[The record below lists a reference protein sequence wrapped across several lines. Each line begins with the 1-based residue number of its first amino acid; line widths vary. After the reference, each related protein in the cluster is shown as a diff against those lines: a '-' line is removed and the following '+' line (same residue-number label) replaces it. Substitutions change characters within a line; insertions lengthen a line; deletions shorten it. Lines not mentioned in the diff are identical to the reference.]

1 MNGIHDMGGMHGFGP
16 VPIETDE
23 PVFHAPWEGRVYAM
37 AIAAGKKRLTEPVGL
52 RAYIEGLEP
61 ARYLRSSYYE
71 RWMGALEDALISKGV
86 ATREELDRL
95 TEHFAEK
102 PDSKP
107 ERREDPE
114 LAAKVA
120 ASIFSH
126 RSPQRETDREQ
137 RFNVGDRVCAR
148 TINPIGHTRLPRYI
162 RGRSGVVTRLHGVH
176 SFDDSKSQGLGPQP
190 QHIYNVR
197 FEARELWGEE
207 ASETE
212 SVYIDMWDSYLDA
225 ED

>member
-1 MNGIHDMGGMHGFGP
+1 MGGMHGFGP

-23 PVFHAPWEGRVYAM
+23 PVFHEPWEGRVYAM
-37 AIAAGKKRLTEPVGL
+37 AIAAGKKRLTEPAGL
-52 RAYIEGLEP
+52 RSYIEGLEP

-86 ATREELDRL
+86 TTREELDRL
-95 TEHFAEK
+95 TEHFAER

-114 LAAKVA
+114 LAAKVV
-120 ASIFSH
+120 ASIFRH
-126 RSPQRETDREQ
+126 RSPQKETDRDQ
-137 RFNVGDRVCAR
+137 RFNVGDRVRAR
-148 TINPIGHTRLPRYI
+148 TINPQGHTRLPRYI

-176 SFDDSKSQGLGPQP
+176 SFDDTKAQGLGPQP
-190 QHIYNVR
+190 QHIYNVK

-212 SVYIDMWDSYLDA
+212 SVYIDMWDSYLDS